1 MDIENLLNLD
11 LPEDNIQA
19 LRAMSVNPVY
29 IEAHNADVLNRLI
42 RFGLA
47 DEGISNSNGVCR
59 PGAVLSVSG
68 RDYLDLIDAKE
79 RSQRQARSRSFGR
92 DIAFLFLGGGG
103 TWLLDHA
110 DATTFL
116 LISSSGYT
124 SQPRS

>member
-1 MDIENLLNLD
+1 MDIEKLLNLD
-11 LPEDNIQA
+11 LPEDDIQA
-19 LRAMSVNPVY
+19 LRALSVNPVY

-79 RSQRQARSRSFGR
+79 LSQRQARSRSFWR
-92 DIAFLFLGGGG
+92 DIAFLFLGGGV
-103 TWLLDHA
+103 TWLFDHA
-110 DATTFL
+110 DAVVAFIRVL
-116 LISSSGYT
+116 SG
-124 SQPRS
+124 QP